1 MEALRPGPLGPGGS
15 QVEESVGSSCS
26 HGVSDVWVTESLG
39 PVWALTQAGT
49 GWSPSW
55 PIPGVGRGCRWPPR
69 GAGEHPGSPRYL
81 GSQPPGPAAWRV
93 SIWAAGVG
101 EAPGMGVGRT
111 SEAHSPRLAEA
122 RTCWSWW
129 PRSELGTGI
138 QSPFLYPACCP
149 VSGPGGR
156 AKRVCG
162 TRAELAGSQPRH
174 RVSVSCCW

>member
-1 MEALRPGPLGPGGS
+1 MGPGGS

-69 GAGEHPGSPRYL
+69 RAGEYPGSPGYL

-101 EAPGMGVGRT
+101 EAPGVGVGRT
-111 SEAHSPRLAEA
+111 SEAHSPPVLQKRGHAGA
-122 RTCWSWW
+122 GGRGPNWGQGS
-129 PRSELGTGI
+129 
-138 QSPFLYPACCP
+138 SPPSCTQPAAPCQGLEDGQNGY
-149 VSGPGGR
+149 VGPGLSWQ
-156 AKRVCG
+156 A
-162 TRAELAGSQPRH
+162 
-174 RVSVSCCW
+174 VSLGVA